1 MNLQIQDVYSLLIA
15 LGLGAV
21 LGVERE
27 YRSKAAGFRTL
38 TMISLGACLFTL
50 VSRYLGSP
58 GSPDRIA
65 SNVVQG
71 IGFLGA
77 GAIFKDN
84 FSVSG
89 LTTAT
94 AIWVASAIGM
104 TTASGHWM
112 LAVITTGMALVVL
125 AVFERF
131 QFWLDR
137 LHQRRNYKV
146 TFNRASMPAEGVEDD
161 FRRSGLKYV
170 KQKESRDGELI
181 TSWYEVYGNVGCFA
195 ALDRSLLDDGR
206 IVSFEN

>member
-21 LGVERE
+21 LGLERE

-104 TTASGHWM
+104 TTASGHWV

-137 LHQRRNYKV
+137 LHQRRNYHV
-146 TFNRASMPAEGVEDD
+146 TFDRTSLSSDGVEEDI
-161 FRRSGLKYV
+161 RRIGLKYV
-170 KQKESRDGELI
+170 KQKESRDGEMV
-181 TSWYEVYGNVGCFA
+181 TTWYEVYGKVECFA
-195 ALDRSLLDDGR
+195 ALDKLLLNDSR
-206 IVSFEN
+206 ITTFDN